1 MMPRRS
7 VRICLSVQDTVGTA
21 CNFCAP
27 TAVYLAG
34 ECMTR
39 HRAAAI
45 MIPFAVFTHEDK
57 SQSIAIPFLLT
68 QTN

>member
-1 MMPRRS
+1 
-7 VRICLSVQDTVGTA
+7 
-21 CNFCAP
+21 
-27 TAVYLAG
+27 
-34 ECMTR
+34 MTG
-39 HRAAAI
+39 HRAAEI

>member
-1 MMPRRS
+1 
-7 VRICLSVQDTVGTA
+7 
-21 CNFCAP
+21 
-27 TAVYLAG
+27 
-34 ECMTR
+34 MTR